1 MKSAQ
6 FIVGLLFLLCVIKL
20 NAQISIADTNPVIEN
35 FDGMGAD
42 TFLPSGWR
50 IHRSAAPTWSAAK
63 STLSFQ
69 ASSGSPT
76 TGGTYNWGS
85 TASERA
91 AGCMTSSGFASPN
104 SLLAYFRNTNS
115 SELTTL
121 TISYDVERY
130 RINTAAAS
138 IQFFY
143 SLNGSTWTAVS
154 AGDVAA
160 GSLPTGA
167 SAYSFD
173 PPQLTVNVSAF
184 NISNLGITQNSDIYL
199 RWNINTTGSSSQGLG
214 IDNVSVT
221 ATFADV
227 ADINIQSPVGV
238 NAACGSAIAAFGD
251 VGVGSTGTA
260 TVRIENLGTASLNLT
275 NLPLT
280 ITGTNANQFS
290 IITQPSTPIAAGSS
304 SDMEIQFVP
313 TSTGAKTAT
322 ISISS
327 NDVNESPCTIT
338 LNGTGVAQSLYFRSK
353 NSGDWTD
360 VNTWETSLNGTSWS
374 NATVTPVNFASDL
387 TITIQSGHV
396 VNILDDLTVDELVV
410 SAGAT
415 LSASSITKLNF
426 NNGTGIDF
434 DLQGTFEDNAGSANT
449 AMFVTGAR
457 WQMGGAAT
465 FLKTSDSGIAIYRDN
480 YQGGISTIPATAD
493 WIIRLTTNID
503 LAAVG
508 MFYPNLSLE
517 CVSGAVDMG
526 MAGSTGG
533 FCTIKGALD
542 VGVNGSGTVRLN
554 NANFNATACQVLGN
568 LTIGDRSEIRN
579 TNTGGTIFG
588 TGFDL
593 FGNLNASGDVNLKL
607 GTGLTKGVL
616 GFKGSASQDVTGD
629 GVIEVNNWLVNKTGG
644 NVNFTGL
651 TYPPTVIENINLT
664 SRNIVLNDE
673 DLKLEKNCTVTNA
686 SNSSFVQTN
695 STGTVFRETTSTYP
709 FPIGFSTY
717 NPITVTGSGALDYFH
732 ARVEDV
738 VYADGTS
745 GAPFTTNVVD
755 RTWLVTEE
763 AAGGNTMNLTV
774 TWYSS
779 DELSGF
785 TRSGCYVSH
794 HDGTQWNPTT
804 SGAASGSGSGPF
816 TRTRTGQTSFSPFA
830 VGSNGALP
838 VELIDFTAIPRDRQ
852 VDLAW
857 KTATEQDNAYFEVER
872 SLDGLQFE
880 VLGKIAGAGNST
892 SIQQY
897 QFVDAAPV
905 AGDNFYRLRQVD
917 FDGGEAYSPVVNVNI
932 KGAASIQLAPVP
944 VADILRVTLLD
955 DVVESGTWFI
965 YDAMGKRIRSGVID
979 ENQRIIELDLGDL
992 IQGVYL
998 FEWSNLRSRQNKLF
1012 TKK

>member
-6 FIVGLLFLLCVIKL
+6 LIFGLLFLLCVIKL
-20 NAQISIADTNPVIEN
+20 NAQINIADTNPVVEN

-85 TASERA
+85 TPSERA
-91 AGCMTSSGFASPN
+91 AGCMTSGGFASPN

-115 SELTTL
+115 AELTTL

-130 RINTAAAS
+130 RINTSAAS

-167 SAYSFD
+167 SAYSYS

-199 RWNINTTGSSSQGLG
+199 RWNINTTGGNSQGLG

-221 ATFADV
+221 ATFAAV
-227 ADINIQSPVGV
+227 ADINIQSPVGI
-238 NAACGSAIAAFGD
+238 NAACGSATAAFGD

-260 TVRIENLGTASLNLT
+260 TVRIENLGTIDLNLT
-275 NLPLT
+275 GLPLT
-280 ITGTNANQFS
+280 ITGANANQFS
-290 IITQPSTPIAAGSS
+290 ITNQPTTPIAAGAF
-304 SDMEIQFVP
+304 SDMEIEFIP

-338 LNGTGVAQSLYFRSK
+338 LNGTGIAQSLYFRSK

-360 VNTWETSLNGTSWS
+360 VNTWETSLNGSSWS

-410 SAGAT
+410 AAGAT

-426 NNGTGIDF
+426 NNGTGVDF

-449 AMFVTGAR
+449 ATFVTGAK
-457 WQMGGAAT
+457 WQMGSAAT

-493 WIIRLTTNID
+493 WIVRLTTNID

-517 CVSGAVDMG
+517 SNNGELNMG

-533 FCTIKGALD
+533 FCTIKGNLD
-542 VGVNGSGTVRLN
+542 VGVNGAGTVLLN

-568 LTIGDRSEIRN
+568 LTIGNRSKIRN
-579 TNTGGTIFG
+579 VDVGGTIIG

-593 FGNLNASGDVNLKL
+593 FGNLNATGDVELIF
-607 GTGLTKGVL
+607 GTGTTKGVL
-616 GFKGSASQDVTGD
+616 GFRGSASQDVSGD

-695 STGTVFRETTSTYP
+695 STGTVFRETTSTHS

-717 NPITVTGSGALDYFH
+717 NPIILTGSGALDYFH

-755 RTWLVTEE
+755 RTWFVTEE

-785 TRSGCYVSH
+785 TRSACYVSH

-804 SGAASGSGSGPF
+804 SAAASGSGSGPF

-838 VELIDFTAIPRDRQ
+838 VELIDFTAVARDRQ

-872 SLDGLQFE
+872 SVDGLQFE
-880 VLGKIAGAGNST
+880 VLGKVAGAGNST

-897 QFVDAAPV
+897 QFVDVAPV

-917 FDGGEAYSPVVNVNI
+917 FDGGYQYSPVVAIVWTA
-932 KGAASIQLAPVP
+932 KGELQLSPVP
-944 VADILRVTLLD
+944 VTDRLKISLPEPQLENAHYVIYDYSGQIVRASTLLELPTALEI
-955 DVVESGTWFI
+955 DVLSLPKG
-965 YDAMGKRIRSGVID
+965 M
-979 ENQRIIELDLGDL
+979 
-992 IQGVYL
+992 YL
-998 FEWSNLRSRQNKLF
+998 LQLQAERTIWRARFLKM
-1012 TKK
+1012 

>member
-6 FIVGLLFLLCVIKL
+6 VIFGLLFSLCVIKL
-20 NAQISIADTNPVIEN
+20 NAQISIADTNPVVEN
-35 FDGMGAD
+35 FDGMGAGLI
-42 TFLPSGWR
+42 LPADWR
-50 IHRSAAPTWSAAK
+50 IHNSSTPTWASATA
-63 STLSFQ
+63 TLSAQ
-69 ASSGSPT
+69 ASSGSPA

-85 TASERA
+85 TTLERA
-91 AGCMTSSGFASPN
+91 AGCMTSGGFSSPN
-104 SLLAYFRNTNS
+104 SLMAYFRNTNS
-115 SELTTL
+115 AELTTL

-130 RINTAAAS
+130 RRNTAAAS

-143 SLNGSTWTAVS
+143 SLNGSTWTAVP

-160 GSLPTGA
+160 TSLSTGA
-167 SAYSFD
+167 SAYSFN
-173 PPQLTVNVSAF
+173 PPDTTLNIAAF
-184 NISNLGITQNSDIYL
+184 STPSLGVTPNSDIYL
-199 RWNINTTGSSSQGLG
+199 RWNINTTGSNSQGLG
-214 IDNVSVT
+214 IDNVSIT
-221 ATFADV
+221 ATFAAV

-238 NAACGSAIAAFGD
+238 NVACGSAIAAFGD

-260 TVRIENLGTASLNLT
+260 TVRIENLGTADLNLT
-275 NLPLT
+275 NLPFT
-280 ITGTNANQFS
+280 ITGANANQFS
-290 IITQPSTPIAAGSS
+290 ILTQPSTPIAAGSS
-304 SDMEIQFVP
+304 SDMEIQFIP
-313 TSTGAKTAT
+313 TSIGAKTAT

-338 LNGTGVAQSLYFRSK
+338 LNGTGIAQSLYFRSK

-360 VNTWETSLNGTSWS
+360 VNTWETSPNGSSWS

-387 TITIQSGHV
+387 SVTIQSPHV
-396 VNILDDLTVDELVV
+396 VNLLDDLTVDELVV
-410 SAGAT
+410 AAGAT

-426 NNGTGIDF
+426 NNGTGVDF

-449 AMFVTGAR
+449 ATFVSGAK

-480 YQGGISTIPATAD
+480 YEGGISTIPAGAQ
-493 WIIRLTTNID
+493 WIVRLTTNID

-533 FCTIKGALD
+533 FCTIKGNLE
-542 VGVNGSGTVRLN
+542 VGVNGAGTVRLN
-554 NANFNATACQVLGN
+554 NANFNATSCQVLGN

-579 TNTGGTIFG
+579 TNTGGTTFG

-593 FGNLNASGDVNLKL
+593 FGNLNASGDVDLGF

-616 GFKGSASQDVTGD
+616 GFKGNGSQDVTGD
-629 GVIEVNNWLVNKTGG
+629 GLISVNNWLLNKTGSH
-644 NVNFTGL
+644 VNFTAL
-651 TYPPTVIENINLT
+651 TYPPIVYENINLT
-664 SRNIVLNDE
+664 NRNIVLNDE
-673 DLKLEKNCTVTNA
+673 DLWLDLTCTVTNA
-686 SNSSFVQTN
+686 SNNSFVQTN
-695 STGTVFRETTSTYP
+695 STGTVFRETTSTHP

-738 VYADGTS
+738 VYTDGTS

-755 RTWLVTEE
+755 RTWFVTEE
-763 AAGGNTMNLTV
+763 AAGGNTMNLTA
-774 TWYSS
+774 TWFSS

-785 TRSGCYVSH
+785 TRGACYVSH

-804 SGAASGSGSGPF
+804 SAAASGSGSGPF

-838 VELIDFTAIPRDRQ
+838 VELIEFTAVGQ
-852 VDLAW
+852 GKTVQLAW
-857 KTATEQDNAYFEVER
+857 RTATEQNNAYFEVER

-880 VLGKIAGAGNST
+880 VLGKVAGAGNST

-897 QFVDAAPV
+897 QFVDGAPV

-917 FDGGEAYSPVVNVNI
+917 FDGGEEFSPVVI
-932 KGAASIQLAPVP
+932 ASTKNNTAMYLFPVP
-944 VADILRVTLLD
+944 VKDRLWVTFEEPNLQFDNWVISDALGRIVRASTLPEAQ
-955 DVVESGTWFI
+955 DVTE
-965 YDAMGKRIRSGVID
+965 ID
-979 ENQRIIELDLGDL
+979 LSDLPKGM
-992 IQGVYL
+992 YL
-998 FEWSNLRSRQNKLF
+998 FQCKGARNQQSQLF
-1012 TKK
+1012 IKE